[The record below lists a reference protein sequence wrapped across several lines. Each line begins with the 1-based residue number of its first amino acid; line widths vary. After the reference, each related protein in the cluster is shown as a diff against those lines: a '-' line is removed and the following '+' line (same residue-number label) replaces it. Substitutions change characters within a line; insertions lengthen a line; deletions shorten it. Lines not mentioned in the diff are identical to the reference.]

1 MRSAPC
7 ASRLRA
13 AAVLAAA
20 PALFAVPLAA
30 QDEHHAPAQP
40 PAQQPA
46 QQPAARP
53 QSAAPQTPA
62 EPEGPA
68 RANVSFAL
76 RPVLAGATA
85 VQAGGEAELQIRV
98 TDVATGQPVRGLL
111 PMGWVDYRA
120 DLAPTDIGS
129 CRQKVGAFL
138 EGTLHVKHG
147 QMNIAQPVDDLNG
160 HYLLALARSPQV
172 VVLDPVKGF
181 GRTRLYTTV
190 LLPGVGSD
198 WAATPDDRRI
208 FITVPEAGKL
218 AVVNTHSW
226 RVDTLLAA
234 GARPSRTAMDR
245 AGRVWVTDDAGAQS
259 TVRVIDAETLAERAV
274 LPVGAGPHVIA
285 FSKDGRFAFVSG
297 KSAGSVTVVDG
308 QTLDVLGTVATG
320 AQPADIAWSSVRDAL
335 FVANEGDGTVAVVDP
350 ATRTVTE
357 RIPFAPGI
365 RSIRFAPD
373 PVAGE
378 GAHAGHGGAAAPNA
392 ARLAFVVNPGA
403 GTLQIYDAEQRQVIR
418 TLSGAPEPDQIGFS
432 STFAYVRTAGTAAV
446 AMIPL
451 ANPTAGAVGPHDYF
465 PAGGKEPGSVAGQG
479 LGDIVIPQPGQ
490 HDAVY
495 VLNPAERM
503 VYSYHY
509 MEGMPVPHGGLTTYG
524 FEPRSIR
531 TVSRRMRETE
541 PGVYAATVR
550 LERAGDYD
558 LIVRIPEPYA
568 LGCHA
573 FSIRPDPTR
582 AADRLQIVAGD
593 RRLRPGANTVRF
605 RLTDLQTGAPL
616 ETVADLTVQFASTDG
631 FARKVEARPAGGGM
645 YEASVELPASGVYY
659 ASFEVPSYNIRLGD
673 RSAVIFHA
681 ADGES

>member
-1 MRSAPC
+1 MRSTPSVLQLC
-7 ASRLRA
+7 A
-13 AAVLAAA
+13 AAVLAAG
-20 PALFAVPLAA
+20 PVLFAPPLTA
-30 QDEHHAPAQP
+30 QHEHHTPSQSSAQQP
-40 PAQQPA
+40 PAAPPRT
-46 QQPAARP
+46 PAA
-53 QSAAPQTPA
+53 
-62 EPEGPA
+62 PEEPA
-68 RANVSFAL
+68 RASVSFAL
-76 RPVLAGATA
+76 RPVLAGTA
-85 VQAGGEAELQIRV
+85 GVQAGGEAELQIRV
-98 TDVATGQPVRGLL
+98 TDAATGQPVRGLL
-111 PMGWVDYRA
+111 PMGWVDYRMDA
-120 DLAPTDIGS
+120 APTELES

-147 QMNIAQPVDDLNG
+147 QMTIAQPVEDLNG

-172 VVLDPVKGF
+172 VVIDPVKGF

-190 LLPGVGSD
+190 LLPGVGAD
-198 WAATPDDRRI
+198 WASTPDDRWI
-208 FITVPEAGKL
+208 FVTVPTAGKV

-234 GARPSRTAMDR
+234 GSRPTRAAMDR

-259 TVRVIDAETLAERAV
+259 AVRVFDAETRAERAV

-285 FSKDGRFAFVSG
+285 FSGDGRYAFVSG
-297 KSAGSVTVVDG
+297 KAAGSVTVVDG
-308 QTLDVLGTVATG
+308 GTLAVLGTVATG
-320 AQPADIAWSSVRDAL
+320 AHPADLAWSSVRGAL

-350 ATRTVTE
+350 ATRAVVE
-357 RIPFAPGI
+357 RIPFSPGI

-373 PVAGE
+373 PVTGQ
-378 GAHAGHGGAAAPNA
+378 GAHAGHGGASGPNP

-403 GTLQIYDAEQRQVIR
+403 GTLQIYDAQARQVIR

-432 STFAYVRTAGTAAV
+432 SSFAYVRTAGTAAV

-465 PAGGKEPGSVAGQG
+465 PAGGKEPGSVAAQG
-479 LGDIVIPQPGQ
+479 LGDVVISQPGQ

-503 VYSYHY
+503 IYSYHY

-524 FEPRSIR
+524 FEPRAIR

-573 FSIRPDPTR
+573 FSIRPNPTR
-582 AADRLQIVAGD
+582 AADRLQIVPGE
-593 RRLRPGANTVRF
+593 RRLRTGASTVRF
-605 RLTDLQTGAPL
+605 RLADVQTGQPL
-616 ETVADLTVQFASTDG
+616 ERVDDVVVQFASTDG
-631 FARKVEARPAGGGM
+631 FARRVEARPAGGGV
-645 YEASVELPASGVYY
+645 YEATVEVPAAGVYY
-659 ASFEVPSYNIRLGD
+659 ASFEVPSYGIRLGD
-673 RSAVIFHA
+673 RSPVIFHA

>member
-1 MRSAPC
+1 MRSTPP
-7 ASRLRA
+7 ASRLCA
-13 AAVLAAA
+13 AAVLALAA
-20 PALFAVPLAA
+20 APLAA
-30 QDEHHAPAQP
+30 QHEHHTPSQP

-46 QQPAARP
+46 TPQAAAR
-53 QSAAPQTPA
+53 QTPA
-62 EPEGPA
+62 TPEEPA

-76 RPVLAGATA
+76 RPVLAGAA
-85 VQAGGEAELQIRV
+85 GVQAGGEAELQIRV
-98 TDVATGQPVRGLL
+98 TDPATGQPVRGLL
-111 PMGWVDYRA
+111 PMGWVDYRMDA
-120 DLAPTDIGS
+120 SPTQLES
-129 CRQKVGAFL
+129 CRQKVGAFM

-181 GRTRLYTTV
+181 GRTKLYTTV
-190 LLPGVGSD
+190 LLPGVGAD
-198 WAATPDDRRI
+198 WASTADDRWI
-208 FITVPEAGKL
+208 FITVPEVGKV

-234 GARPSRTAMDR
+234 GAKPTGVEMDR

-259 TVRVIDAETLAERAV
+259 TVRVIDAETRAERAA
-274 LPVGAGPHVIA
+274 LPVGAGPHTIA
-285 FSKDGRFAFVSG
+285 FSGDGRYAFVSG
-297 KSAGSVTVVDG
+297 KAAGTVTVVDG
-308 QTLDVLGTVATG
+308 RTLAVLGTVATG
-320 AQPADIAWSSVRDAL
+320 AQPADIAWSSVRGAL
-335 FVANEGDGTVAVVDP
+335 FVVNEGDGTVAVVDP
-350 ATRTVTE
+350 ASRTVTE

-373 PVAGE
+373 PVTGGA
-378 GAHAGHGGAAAPNA
+378 AHAGHGGGASGGPNP

-403 GTLQIYDAEQRQVIR
+403 GTLQIYDAQARQVIR

-432 STFAYVRTAGTAAV
+432 SSFAYVRTAGTAAV

-451 ANPTAGAVGPHDYF
+451 ADPTSGAVGPHDYF
-465 PAGGKEPGSVAGQG
+465 PAGGKEPGSIAAQG
-479 LGDIVIPQPGQ
+479 LGDIVISQPGQ

-503 VYSYHY
+503 IYSYHY

-524 FEPRSIR
+524 FEPKSIR

-573 FSIRPDPTR
+573 FSIRPNPAR
-582 AADRLQIVAGD
+582 AADRLQIVPGE
-593 RRLRPGANTVRF
+593 RRLRTGATTVRF
-605 RLTDLQTGAPL
+605 RLADVQTGQPL
-616 ETVADLTVQFASTDG
+616 EQVDDVIVQFASTDG
-631 FARKVEARPAGGGM
+631 FARRVEARPAGGGM
-645 YEASVELPASGVYY
+645 YEVTVEVPAAGVYY
-659 ASFEVPSYNIRLGD
+659 ASFQVPSYGIRFGD
-673 RSAVIFHA
+673 RSPVIFHA

>member
-1 MRSAPC
+1 MRSAHC
-7 ASRLRA
+7 ARRFCA
-13 AAVLAAA
+13 AVVLAAGPAVLAA
-20 PALFAVPLAA
+20 PLAA
-30 QDEHHAPAQP
+30 QHEHHAPAQP
-40 PAQQPA
+40 
-46 QQPAARP
+46 AARP
-53 QSAAPQTPA
+53 APASPAAQPA
-62 EPEGPA
+62 VPEEPA
-68 RANVSFAL
+68 RAAVSFAL
-76 RPVLAGATA
+76 RPVLAGASA
-85 VQAGGEAELQIRV
+85 VQAGGEAELRIRV
-98 TDVATGQPVRGLL
+98 TDPATGQPVRGLL

-120 DLAPTDIGS
+120 GAPSTAIES

-138 EGTLHVKHG
+138 EGTMHVKHG
-147 QMNIAQPVDDLNG
+147 QMNIAQPVEDLNG

-190 LLPGVGSD
+190 LLPGVGAD

-208 FITVPEAGKL
+208 FVTIPSTGKV

-234 GARPSRTAMDR
+234 GAKPTRTAMDR
-245 AGRVWVTDDAGAQS
+245 AGRVWVTDDAGAAS
-259 TVRVIDAETLAERAV
+259 AVRVIDAETLRELAV
-274 LPVGAGPHVIA
+274 LPVGAGPHALA
-285 FSKDGRFAFVSG
+285 FSGDGRFAFVSG
-297 KSAGSVTVVDG
+297 KAAGAVTVVDAR
-308 QTLDVLGTVATG
+308 TLAVLGTVATG
-320 AQPADIAWSSVRDAL
+320 EGPVDVAWSSVRGAL
-335 FVANEGDGTVAVVDP
+335 FVANEGDGTVAVIDP
-350 ATRTVTE
+350 ATRTVAE

-365 RSIRFAPD
+365 RAIRFAPD
-373 PVAGE
+373 PVAAEPG
-378 GAHAGHGGAAAPNA
+378 HMGHGGPSAANS

-403 GTLQIYDAEQRQVIR
+403 GTLQIYDAQSRQVIR

-432 STFAYVRTAGTAAV
+432 ANFAYVRTAGTAAV

-451 ANPTAGAVGPHDYF
+451 GDPTAGAVGPHDYF
-465 PAGGKEPGSVAGQG
+465 PAGGKEPGSIAAQG

-524 FEPRSIR
+524 FEPKSIR

-558 LIVRIPEPYA
+558 LIVRIPDPYA
-568 LGCHA
+568 LGCHS
-573 FSIRPDPTR
+573 FTIRPDPAR
-582 AADRLQIVAGD
+582 SADRLQITPGD

-605 RLTDLQTGAPL
+605 RLADLQTGVPL
-616 ETVADLTVQFASTDG
+616 ETVGDVSVQFSSTDG
-631 FARKVEARPAGGGM
+631 FARKVQAQPAGGGM
-645 YEASVELPASGVYY
+645 YEATVELPASGVYY
-659 ASFEVPSYNIRLGD
+659 ASFEVPSFGIHLGD

-681 ADGES
+681 ADGGR